1 MNSTLKDTIIA
12 EDKTMKEYEQKIEME
27 VSRRVHEYLDKHTK
41 KTVCTDTLFR
51 NTETGKLYTAEYL
64 KHNDYI
70 RESGKFKIEN
80 RPYFELK
87 GETVRCNYS
96 QIFPI
101 DRNVILCNDIV
112 NVPDF
117 WDGIENGELEDED
130 GNYYDV
136 FQYFIIDSQTA
147 EDLKE
152 HTDEL
157 VFYVESLD
165 LYILGVMH
173 YGTSWDY
180 VDAEFTY

>member
-27 VSRRVHEYLDKHTK
+27 VSRRVHEYLDRHTK
-41 KTVCTDTLFR
+41 KTVYTDRLFR
-51 NTETGKLYTAEYL
+51 NVKSGQLYTAEFVA
-64 KHNDYI
+64 HNSFVQSY
-70 RESGKFKIEN
+70 ELEEETK
-80 RPYFELK
+80 PYYELK
-87 GETVRCNYS
+87 GETVYCNYS
-96 QIFPI
+96 QIFPFDENI
-101 DRNVILCNDIV
+101 ILCNKII

-136 FQYFIIDSQTA
+136 FQYFIIDSRTA
-147 EDLKE
+147 KNLKE

-165 LYILGVMH
+165 LYILGVTH
-173 YGTSWDY
+173 CGTSWDY
-180 VDAEFTY
+180 VGAEFTY